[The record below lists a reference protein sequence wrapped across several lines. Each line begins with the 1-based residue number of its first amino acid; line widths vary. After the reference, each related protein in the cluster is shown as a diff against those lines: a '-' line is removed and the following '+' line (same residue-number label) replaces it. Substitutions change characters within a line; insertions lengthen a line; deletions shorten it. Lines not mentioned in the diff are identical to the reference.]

1 MSPTQSFTNTEPLP
15 RLRGPPGVYST
26 FRGTIR
32 HEHTPMRGFS
42 INPLT
47 GFGAGRLSDE
57 GDTVFTNTVQYD
69 FSNLGPEDRFPFT
82 GCLQK
87 MILDTEL
94 SCASCRNGVP
104 SIHNVTCRP
113 QVDFKSDNALMMCHG
128 CGDLQRAPSWI
139 TASGLSQDVTY
150 REAVRSLSPGDCQEC
165 GEESYWTLLT
175 NVHAPPSSSGVDGTG
190 SQTHTEKKHGSSNED
205 ETYGTA
211 GDTEVRNNDGET
223 AEQAS
228 SKAWKPSP
236 CLPPIGCDFFTSS
249 LNDSDPLS

>member
-1 MSPTQSFTNTEPLP
+1 MSATQSFTSTEPLP
-15 RLRGPPGVYST
+15 RLRGPPSVKST

-42 INPLT
+42 INALT
-47 GFGAGRLSDE
+47 GFGAGRLSNG

-94 SCASCRNGVP
+94 SCASC
-104 SIHNVTCRP
+104 H
-113 QVDFKSDNALMMCHG
+113 FKS
-128 CGDLQRAPSWI
+128 
-139 TASGLSQDVTY
+139 LSQDVTY
-150 REAVRSLSPGDCQEC
+150 REAVTSLSPGDCQEC

-190 SQTHTEKKHGSSNED
+190 SQNHTEKKPGSNKEGV
-205 ETYGTA
+205 TTGTA
-211 GDTEVRNNDGET
+211 GDTEVENTDGET
-223 AEQAS
+223 AQQAS
-228 SKAWKPSP
+228 LMA
-236 CLPPIGCDFFTSS
+236 
-249 LNDSDPLS
+249 